1 MDDTWNVTED
11 GEQDVYKQVAAAAT
25 LEKDTDGW
33 QEDGEDDFQDVAK
46 MKRLSVSSPTDRGIA
61 GMRQVAQTRARH

>member
-1 MDDTWNVTED
+1 MDDTWDITED

-25 LEKDTDGW
+25 LEKDTDRW

-46 MKRLSVSSPTDRGIA
+46 MKGLSVSSPTDRGIA
-61 GMRQVAQTRARH
+61 GMQAGSPNLS